1 MVPQTVQLPMSSAN
15 LRIRRSVLD
24 RLLASSGDVPEGL
37 MMTCTVEQLRDSVA
51 RDLEALLNSRTAFDF
66 DAMHLTPH
74 ARDSVLTFGVRDFV
88 GRVLRN
94 GEDQRFICA
103 SLAKAIETH
112 EPRLTH
118 VRVDFNEKVNESSRS
133 TNSLAFT
140 IRAVLIVHP
149 AKESVSFDAVLQPS
163 ISRFALTAARFVPG
177 L

>member
-1 MVPQTVQLPMSSAN
+1 MSSSQ

-24 RLLASSGDVPEGL
+24 RLLAGSGDVAEGL
-37 MMTCTVEQLRDSVA
+37 VMTCTVEQLRDSVA
-51 RDLEALLNSRTAFDF
+51 RDLEALLNSRASFDF
-66 DAMHLTPH
+66 EDLQATPN

-88 GRVLRN
+88 GRVLSN

-103 SLAKAIETH
+103 SLARAIETH

-118 VRVDFNEKVNESSRS
+118 VRVDFNAKVNESSRS

-177 L
+177 T